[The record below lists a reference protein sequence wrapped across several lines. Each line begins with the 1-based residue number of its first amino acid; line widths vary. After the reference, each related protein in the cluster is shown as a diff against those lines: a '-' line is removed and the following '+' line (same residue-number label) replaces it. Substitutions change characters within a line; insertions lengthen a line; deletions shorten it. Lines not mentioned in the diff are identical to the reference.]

1 MSNYHNPSVVQ
12 ETNRRVKGS
21 KEKVKVSCP
30 AVIHEHNTYM
40 GGVDLCD
47 QMTVSYEV
55 DRRNKVR
62 LYLRVF
68 FDYMDISV
76 VNSTIVYD
84 KSPINRCN
92 VIYGFSIQSS
102 PLTSQPSKRSK
113 GEIAMV
119 VDHLPQ
125 FAATRARCAYRSL
138 IKLENRTFIRCM
150 KCNIPLC
157 LQK

>member
-1 MSNYHNPSVVQ
+1 
-12 ETNRRVKGS
+12 
-21 KEKVKVSCP
+21 
-30 AVIHEHNTYM
+30 M

-62 LYLRVF
+62 FYLGVF

-76 VNSTIVYD
+76 VNSTTVYD

-102 PLTSQPSKRSK
+102 PLN
-113 GEIAMV
+113 
-119 VDHLPQ
+119 DWNL
-125 FAATRARCAYRSL
+125 
-138 IKLENRTFIRCM
+138 
-150 KCNIPLC
+150 
-157 LQK
+157 